1 MSLFVCGK
9 QSRSDESG
17 SHGLEL
23 DGGYNAYLHGKSVKI
38 ANDAAGGAVFLSS
51 SDIASSGTSG
61 EIVLTTGTSS
71 GGNTG
76 GVRIN
81 TGLSS
86 GLTGNIDIA
95 VGQSMDT
102 ASGSIRLASGDSE
115 NGEAGDLNLLSGS
128 SSVNKGGDIYIHAG
142 QSTSHESGGI
152 YLATKKSISKTT
164 NAIHLIAGSVTEH
177 TRTKYLITNRKELV
191 GRGKW

>member
-1 MSLFVCGK
+1 M
-9 QSRSDESG
+9 
-17 SHGLEL
+17 
-23 DGGYNAYLHGKSVKI
+23 HGKSVKI

-128 SSVNKGGDIYIHAG
+128 SSLNKGGDIYSCWPKYFSRKWWYIF
-142 QSTSHESGGI
+142 
-152 YLATKKSISKTT
+152 ATKKSMSKTT

-177 TRTKYLITNRKELV
+177 AKPSILLQTERARWKR
-191 GRGKW
+191 